1 MIEFNNVSKSFQ
13 GDWLALKNASF
24 KINKGEFAFLI
35 GKSGA
40 GKSTIMKLIYL
51 DLFPE
56 DGYVNVAGY
65 DSRTIKRK
73 DIPFLRRK
81 IGVIFQDF
89 KLLPDRNVYDN
100 VAFALKVTGE
110 SYRNIR
116 KRTLDALAS
125 VKMSHKRNSYPYQLS
140 GGEQQK
146 VAIARAIIREPFIL
160 LADEPTGNVDPENT
174 AGIMNLLFEINTLG
188 TAVLMATH
196 DHSLIKKD
204 LNQVI
209 GIREGKIVKPENIF
223 SKLDIEETESAL

>member
-1 MIEFNNVSKSFQ
+1 MIEFSNVSKSFQ

-51 DLFPE
+51 DIFPE
-56 DGYVNVAGY
+56 DGYINIAGY

-116 KRTLDALAS
+116 KKTLDALAS

-146 VAIARAIIREPFIL
+146 VAIARAIVREPFIL

-204 LNQVI
+204 INQVI
-209 GIREGKIVKPENIF
+209 GIREGKIVKTENIF

>member
-1 MIEFNNVSKSFQ
+1 MIEFSNVSKSFQ

-116 KRTLDALAS
+116 KKTLDALAS

-196 DHSLIKKD
+196 DHSLIKRNI
-204 LNQVI
+204 NQVI

-223 SKLDIEETESAL
+223 SKFDIEETESAL

>member
-1 MIEFNNVSKSFQ
+1 MIEFSNVSKSFQ

-51 DLFPE
+51 DIFPE
-56 DGYVNVAGY
+56 DGYINIAGY

-116 KRTLDALAS
+116 KKTLDALAS

-146 VAIARAIIREPFIL
+146 VAIARAIVREPFIL

-204 LNQVI
+204 INQVI
-209 GIREGKIVKPENIF
+209 GIRDGKIVKPENIF

>member
-1 MIEFNNVSKSFQ
+1 MIEFSNVSKSFQ

-51 DLFPE
+51 DIFPE
-56 DGYVNVAGY
+56 DGYINIAGY

-116 KRTLDALAS
+116 KKTLDALAS

-146 VAIARAIIREPFIL
+146 VAIARAIVREPFIL

-204 LNQVI
+204 INQVI

>member
-1 MIEFNNVSKSFQ
+1 MIEFSNVSKSFKKE
-13 GDWLALKNASF
+13 WLAIKNVSLHI
-24 KINKGEFAFLI
+24 KKGQFTFLI

-40 GKSTIMKLIYL
+40 GKSTLMKMIYME
-51 DLFPE
+51 LFPE
-56 DGYVNVAGY
+56 EGYLSVAGY

-73 DIPFLRRK
+73 EIPMLRRK

-110 SYRNIR
+110 PYRNIR
-116 KRTLDALAS
+116 KKTLDTLAA
-125 VKMSHKRNSYPYQLS
+125 VRMSHKRNSYPYQLS

-146 VAIARAIIREPFIL
+146 VAIARAVIREPFIL
-160 LADEPTGNVDPENT
+160 LADEPTGNVDPEGS
-174 AGIMNLLFEINTLG
+174 AEILNLLYEINTQG

-196 DHSLIKKD
+196 DHSLIKRESAD
-204 LNQVI
+204 VI

-223 SKLDIEETESAL
+223 SKLDTEEVEK